1 MTIQMFSTY
10 LFSFLITITLILH
23 VSRKENKYKGS
34 YDYYR
39 SVIIS
44 TGFLT
49 LLEMLS
55 WIFEGRPG
63 SIAYTLNVILNYL
76 LLYSSALPI
85 TLWFIYFDYWTCNS
99 TSTIYNKRVFY
110 FLINFLIFVLVTI
123 NIFHPILFYIDEG
136 NNFVGTNGTI
146 IVGLIQLI
154 FLTSYLIYAFRNRS
168 EIRDSVFKTIVLLY
182 FLPIPGVLI
191 QATHIGSVYIWPIMT
206 YVAFC
211 AFLLIEREEMSKD
224 PLTNLLLRRHLES
237 RIIHKLKRNQAF
249 TLIMIDLDD
258 FKLINDNHGHQEGD
272 YVLRD
277 FANILISSIPKVDT
291 AYRYAGDE
299 FIILLTSIDFPRTN
313 KLIATINK
321 EICKYNSNSK
331 LDYVLSM
338 SYGILE
344 VNQNKHLGLQD
355 IFSIVDK
362 KMYYNKSQK
371 KQGLNTQTKY

>member
-34 YDYYR
+34 NDYYR

-123 NIFHPILFYIDEG
+123 NIFHPILFYIDKG

-168 EIRDSVFKTIVLLY
+168 EIRD
-182 FLPIPGVLI
+182 
-191 QATHIGSVYIWPIMT
+191 
-206 YVAFC
+206 
-211 AFLLIEREEMSKD
+211 R
-224 PLTNLLLRRHLES
+224 
-237 RIIHKLKRNQAF
+237 
-249 TLIMIDLDD
+249 
-258 FKLINDNHGHQEGD
+258 
-272 YVLRD
+272 VLRPLSS
-277 FANILISSIPKVDT
+277 FTFFRYQVFSFRPHIS
-291 AYRYAGDE
+291 
-299 FIILLTSIDFPRTN
+299 
-313 KLIATINK
+313 
-321 EICKYNSNSK
+321 
-331 LDYVLSM
+331 VLSTF
-338 SYGILE
+338 
-344 VNQNKHLGLQD
+344 GL
-355 IFSIVDK
+355 
-362 KMYYNKSQK
+362 
-371 KQGLNTQTKY
+371 